1 MLGAT
6 SVSASLQDP
15 ILLGHTTPIALYVI
29 GTSIASLLQTVCA
42 AQMRMVRVLIV
53 GSLTQFGLMLFGFVF
68 LYLGWGIDGVL
79 WIHAIVAV
87 LAAGIFLAW
96 LSPLLLAHK
105 TDNKQPLRPVL
116 HVGLSAWLTN
126 LASGALFKQISITL
140 LSIYAIQLAEIGYF
154 NLSFQLADAAN
165 LLLVSGFAGVGASA
179 LAASFVGNNYE
190 RLGRSWQ
197 SLIKA
202 ETLLAVPGLIFC
214 LFNAQSITIALYG
227 DKFAPAG
234 TLLAIFLIFNIFF
247 RVIGTTI
254 HQASLYVV
262 GKPYAC
268 LVLIVVIGIYL
279 VPRFGPA
286 GALIADGIAKA
297 LTGVF
302 MLGFLLVKL
311 PRKYP
316 LGLLSF
322 TLRFLLA
329 LTIAAI
335 PGLFWHPVGLPQLV
349 LSGCAFV
356 ALCMGILLVIKPLS
370 GEDLEMIAAMKPGL
384 ARYIRWFAQK

>member
-1 MLGAT
+1 
-6 SVSASLQDP
+6 
-15 ILLGHTTPIALYVI
+15 
-29 GTSIASLLQTVCA
+29 
-42 AQMRMVRVLIV
+42 
-53 GSLTQFGLMLFGFVF
+53 
-68 LYLGWGIDGVL
+68 
-79 WIHAIVAV
+79 
-87 LAAGIFLAW
+87 
-96 LSPLLLAHK
+96 
-105 TDNKQPLRPVL
+105 
-116 HVGLSAWLTN
+116 
-126 LASGALFKQISITL
+126 
-140 LSIYAIQLAEIGYF
+140 
-154 NLSFQLADAAN
+154 
-165 LLLVSGFAGVGASA
+165 VGASA

-227 DKFAPAG
+227 VKFAPAG

-262 GKPYAC
+262 GKPYAVVISQWAC
-268 LVLIVVIGIYL
+268 LVLIVVIGIFL

-302 MLGFLLVKL
+302 MLGFLLIKL

-329 LTIAAI
+329 VTIAAI
-335 PGLFWHPVGLPQLV
+335 PGLFWHPAGLPQLV
-349 LSGCAFV
+349 LSGCVFV

-370 GEDLEMIAAMKPGL
+370 GEDLEMIVAIKPGL